1 MAQSVNTGGFFN
13 WYLLILYTLAC
24 YELISKNG
32 LAYCYKKRSVQVLV
46 KAVEDATQ
54 SFIERGIEIA
64 RENPE
69 LRTEME
75 EAIEDTRRDGEVMSK
90 TSHAFAE
97 DPCSSMK
104 VKIYFVNLR

>member
-1 MAQSVNTGGFFN
+1 M
-13 WYLLILYTLAC
+13 
-24 YELISKNG
+24 
-32 LAYCYKKRSVQVLV
+32 

-54 SFIERGIEIA
+54 SFIERGVEIA

-75 EAIEDTRRDGEVMSK
+75 DAIEDTRRDGEVMSR

-104 VKIYFVNLR
+104 VINHVKVFYLNI